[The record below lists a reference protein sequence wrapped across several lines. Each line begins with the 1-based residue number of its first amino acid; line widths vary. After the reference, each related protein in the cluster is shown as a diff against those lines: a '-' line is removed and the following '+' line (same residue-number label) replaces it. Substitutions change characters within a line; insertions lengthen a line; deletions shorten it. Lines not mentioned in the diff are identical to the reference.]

1 MSPEASR
8 LQDPKSIY
16 LELKSNLAQPMQP
29 ISGWIKP
36 NWLCYLAGG
45 FQEDTSRI
53 LKIIFLKSRC
63 FKDQNSLYTFKF
75 NLLVLLQYEVK
86 QVTLFFKSCFNN
98 SRISTVH
105 ILHQYSPEITPFEL
119 GKLYHSLFC
128 PHFRI
133 QTVAGKLKAGPG
145 RRLWDSRAMMIFKW
159 WREKDKMLSRFGV
172 VAI

>member
-1 MSPEASR
+1 MR
-8 LQDPKSIY
+8 L
-16 LELKSNLAQPMQP
+16 
-29 ISGWIKP
+29 
-36 NWLCYLAGG
+36 NWPYHLAGG

-75 NLLVLLQYEVK
+75 NLLVLLQYGVK

-105 ILHQYSPEITPFEL
+105 ILHQYSPEITSFEL

-128 PHFRI
+128 PHFWI
-133 QTVAGKLKAGPG
+133 QTVAGKLRAGTG
-145 RRLWDSRAMMIFKW
+145 CRSRDSRAMMIFKW
-159 WREKDKMLSRFGV
+159 WREKDKMWSRVGGV
-172 VAI
+172 PISKFDRYYFWTVTIFWVW